1 MQKNPPSSL
10 IRTDGFYT
18 ECLDEECGDLR
29 SKIVSGLLSPRVL
42 GCRAEDA
49 AADAHREFVGRHETF
64 TITIPESV
72 WSTGGTLAYL
82 RNIPS
87 SRILELQRGALR
99 ARARAM
105 YTTEGDCRDAN
116 FAIAS
121 VLAERFR
128 AHQAKKTG

>member
-1 MQKNPPSSL
+1 M
-10 IRTDGFYT
+10 
-18 ECLDEECGDLR
+18 
-29 SKIVSGLLSPRVL
+29 SGLLSQRVL

-49 AADAHREFVGRHETF
+49 AADAHRE
-64 TITIPESV
+64 
-72 WSTGGTLAYL
+72 
-82 RNIPS
+82 
-87 SRILELQRGALR
+87 QRGALR

-128 AHQAKKTG
+128 ARQAKKTG

>member
-1 MQKNPPSSL
+1 MQVEPE
-10 IRTDGFYT
+10 I
-18 ECLDEECGDLR
+18 
-29 SKIVSGLLSPRVL
+29 
-42 GCRAEDA
+42 
-49 AADAHREFVGRHETF
+49 ADFVQ
-64 TITIPESV
+64 P
-72 WSTGGTLAYL
+72 LA
-82 RNIPS
+82 
-87 SRILELQRGALR
+87 LQRGALR

>member
-1 MQKNPPSSL
+1 MLSKRRTSSGRGEGAR
-10 IRTDGFYT
+10 RTGP
-18 ECLDEECGDLR
+18 DELCPGPYVVFAPRGD
-29 SKIVSGLLSPRVL
+29 KVPYGMY
-42 GCRAEDA
+42 
-49 AADAHREFVGRHETF
+49 ADEFVGRHETF

-82 RNIPS
+82 RKIPS

-105 YTTEGDCRDAN
+105 YTTAGDCRDAN

-128 AHQAKKTG
+128 AHQAKKAG

>member
-1 MQKNPPSSL
+1 M
-10 IRTDGFYT
+10 
-18 ECLDEECGDLR
+18 
-29 SKIVSGLLSPRVL
+29 
-42 GCRAEDA
+42 
-49 AADAHREFVGRHETF
+49 GRHETF

-105 YTTEGDCRDAN
+105 YTTAGDCRDAN

-121 VLAERFR
+121 VLAEQFR

>member
-1 MQKNPPSSL
+1 M
-10 IRTDGFYT
+10 
-18 ECLDEECGDLR
+18 
-29 SKIVSGLLSPRVL
+29 SGLLSQRVL

-49 AADAHREFVGRHETF
+49 AADAHREVLADNLLQLLGAVLAREHIEGRH
-64 TITIPESV
+64 PL
-72 WSTGGTLAYL
+72 GPGHMHGTVDIRAALEQQANH
-82 RNIPS
+82 RGAAV
-87 SRILELQRGALR
+87 ELQRGALR

-128 AHQAKKTG
+128 ARQAKKTG

>member
-1 MQKNPPSSL
+1 M
-10 IRTDGFYT
+10 TDQVTLKLLDTATRKGFWDA
-18 ECLDEECGDLR
+18 LAVGAVNVVFAPRGD
-29 SKIVSGLLSPRVL
+29 RVPY
-42 GCRAEDA
+42 GMY
-49 AADAHREFVGRHETF
+49 ADEFVGRHETF

-105 YTTEGDCRDAN
+105 YTTAGDCRDAN

>member
-1 MQKNPPSSL
+1 MNHLDYFARAYAQPRYRSAGNYDLDYVPWN
-10 IRTDGFYT
+10 
-18 ECLDEECGDLR
+18 CLR
-29 SKIVSGLLSPRVL
+29 
-42 GCRAEDA
+42 DA
-49 AADAHREFVGRHETF
+49 R
-64 TITIPESV
+64 
-72 WSTGGTLAYL
+72 L

-105 YTTEGDCRDAN
+105 YTTAGDCRDAN

-128 AHQAKKTG
+128 AHQAKKAG